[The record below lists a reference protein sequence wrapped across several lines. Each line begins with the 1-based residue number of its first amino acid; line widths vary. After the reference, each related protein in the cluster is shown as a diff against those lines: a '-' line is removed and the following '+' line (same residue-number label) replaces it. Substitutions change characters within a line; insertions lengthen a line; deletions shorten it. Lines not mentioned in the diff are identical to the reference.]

1 MHYYSHDRV
10 VGVVASCKATFIVLL
25 LARRINRICCTIASY
40 FLRYWVPAENEN
52 NQDEADDDEVK
63 FFSNSGYLR

>member
-1 MHYYSHDRV
+1 MHDYSHDRI
-10 VGVVASCKATFIVLL
+10 VGLVASYKATFILL
-25 LARRINRICCTIASY
+25 LARRVNRICCSFS

-63 FFSNSGYLR
+63 FFCC